1 MRYRLGFAASWRAA
15 MPTAPGSEVSPG
27 VSNRMVS
34 VMDPRTLTPDPAP
47 GNGFSLEAII
57 VVSGFM
63 GKHIAWY
70 ACLPKLFSQ
79 YGERQTYRRA
89 PDRLTRLSGVDMPD
103 PRFPQRRFTMARSS
117 AQSAQHPCETH
128 PSRLRAWS
136 ISCGHIRLSMN
147 GTKPRQDQNA
157 LANYQLVSAGCAARP
172 AKAAAKPAR
181 IETCKETL
189 KMPVCRTAAAKAP

>member
-34 VMDPRTLTPDPAP
+34 VMDPQTLTPDPAP

-70 ACLPKLFSQ
+70 ACLPKLFSP

-103 PRFPQRRFTMARSS
+103 PRFPQPGFTITRSS
-117 AQSAQHPCETH
+117 AQSAQHPCEIH
-128 PSRLRAWS
+128 PSRLRPWS
-136 ISCGHIRLSMN
+136 ISCGAHQAVNERHKTATGPEHTGGLPACQC
-147 GTKPRQDQNA
+147 GLRGK
-157 LANYQLVSAGCAARP
+157 AGESCREARSH
-172 AKAAAKPAR
+172 R
-181 IETCKETL
+181 DL
-189 KMPVCRTAAAKAP
+189 